1 MTPADDGSRRDGAML
16 HETGPRATANLE
28 FGLGPRLAPGEDGR
42 SQERHATRLSD
53 LRVAVLIPCFNEAST
68 VATVI
73 AGFRTHLP
81 GATIIVGDNA
91 SDDGTAAA
99 ARQAGAD
106 VLREARRGKGN
117 VVRRMFADV
126 EGDVYLM
133 VDGDATYD
141 PSVAPWMIQILVEDG
156 CDLVNAARKPV
167 ATSAFRPG
175 HRFGNWLLT
184 RLVGLMF
191 GTATSDLLTG
201 YKAFS
206 RRFVKTF
213 PAWSSGFEI
222 ETEIMIHALE
232 QRLPVYEIEA
242 PYRERPAGSE
252 SKLRTL
258 QDGFRILRLV
268 DHLVRNEHPFAFFT
282 TLAALLVSAAL
293 LLGIPVVAHYLATG
307 LVPRLPTAVLAASLF
322 LCAVMSFL
330 SGVVL
335 DGVAR
340 MHRETKRLLYLSY
353 RPPGNERSPGS
364 WEGGKPDRQS

>member
-1 MTPADDGSRRDGAML
+1 MAPTDVSRSDSPIAQQSDRAATP
-16 HETGPRATANLE
+16 NLE
-28 FGLGPRLAPGEDGR
+28 FDLRSQLAPSMDPNAQGR
-42 SQERHATRLSD
+42 DATKRSG

-81 GATIIVGDNA
+81 AANIIVGDNG
-91 SDDGTAAA
+91 SDDETGAV
-99 ARQAGAD
+99 ARQAGAA

-126 EGDVYLM
+126 EADVYLM

-141 PSVAPWMIQILVEDG
+141 PAVAPWMIQILTEDG
-156 CDLVNAARKPV
+156 CDLVNAARRPI

-184 RLVGLMF
+184 RLVGLVF
-191 GTATSDLLTG
+191 GTATSDLLSG
-201 YKAFS
+201 YKVFS

-232 QRLPVYEIEA
+232 QRLPVREIEA
-242 PYRERPAGSE
+242 PYRQRPLGSV

-268 DHLVRNEHPFAFFT
+268 DHLVRNEHPFAFFA
-282 TLAALLVSAAL
+282 TLAAFLASAAL
-293 LLGIPVVAHYLATG
+293 GLGIPVVTHYLVTG

-335 DGVAR
+335 DGIAR

-353 RPPGNERSPGS
+353 RADTGEGSSGS
-364 WEGGKPDRQS
+364 WEWRET

>member
-1 MTPADDGSRRDGAML
+1 MKPADEASRTEGTMASTPGHGA
-16 HETGPRATANLE
+16 TVSLE
-28 FGLGPRLAPGEDGR
+28 LGLRPELAPSVD
-42 SQERHATRLSD
+42 SYAQERHAAKRPG

-68 VATVI
+68 VASVI

-81 GATIIVGDNA
+81 AASIIVGDNN
-91 SDDGTAAA
+91 SDDGTAVI
-99 ARQAGAD
+99 ARQAGAQ
-106 VLREARRGKGN
+106 VIGEMRRGKGN
-117 VVRRMFADV
+117 LVRRMFADV
-126 EGDVYLM
+126 EADVYLM

-141 PSVAPWMIQILVEDG
+141 PSVAPRIIQILVEDG
-156 CDLVNAARKPV
+156 CDLVNAARAPIGS
-167 ATSAFRPG
+167 SAFRPG

-184 RLVGLMF
+184 RLVGLVF
-191 GTATSDLLTG
+191 GTVTSDLLSG

-213 PAWSSGFEI
+213 PARSSGFEI

-232 QRLPVYEIEA
+232 QRLPVREIEA
-242 PYRERPAGSE
+242 PYRERPVGSV

-268 DHLVRNEHPFAFFT
+268 DHLVRNEHPFAFFA
-282 TLAALLVSAAL
+282 TLAALLAATAL
-293 LLGIPVVAHYLATG
+293 ALGVPVVTYYLATG

-322 LCAVMSFL
+322 LCAAMSFL

-353 RPPGNERSPGS
+353 RPEAGERVLSS
-364 WEGGKPDRQS
+364 WERRQG